1 MNDFRE
7 TLDELF
13 IEKLGYSGIYDKMS
27 KPDIDGKENINE
39 ISHEYTNSQGVDV
52 IMVECEDRIKD
63 LQKQVIKYYKEKF
76 PNGHFLFVS
85 NEGKVFDLYN
95 VATSKKLKP
104 ITYNE
109 LDKNTRLFKEKVE
122 LFSVD
127 NSKDTLDL
135 RINIDKA
142 FETSDRITKKFYDK
156 FKKIHKKLS
165 DAIEGIDDKA
175 DKDWYAS
182 VLLNRIMFIY
192 FLQKHGVIQNDKSY
206 LLNKFDEVNFRGE
219 DYYHDFLLPLFFVGF
234 ATRDNNP
241 KKHDFTKRYG
251 KVPYLNGGL
260 FYPHKIEKKYAKQEE
275 IAGVAIK
282 IYDGENATV
291 YQDEVTPNIQI
302 KPTVLKEVL
311 DFLNQYVWYLDNRPL
326 KDEDGVNPDMLGYI
340 FEKYINQKELG
351 AYYTKEDITEYISK
365 NTIIPFI
372 LDKLRSKGFDAP
384 DPNPMITANDDING
398 NIADYIES
406 IKEDYDQLK
415 YLYKDILVEL
425 SVLDPSV
432 GSGAFLFAAL
442 NILLPIYQK
451 TFFKLELHQDK
462 VNDKWLKEVLADK
475 GNQPHDYY
483 LTKQIILNN
492 LYGVDIV
499 EEATEI
505 CKLRLFLQL
514 AAHLPNVKNIQP
526 LPDIDFNIYSGNSLV
541 GGLSWKDLQ
550 ANYTL
555 ELFDRQ
561 GNAFDFD
568 EIKANIIELT
578 ELKSEYR
585 IVQTQLNGEE
595 NKIKAVH
602 QKYKNLR
609 QYNTEEEILKQLKI
623 QIFNLEDSINN
634 TINIGIDDP
643 FHWFIEFNTI
653 IKNGGFDVIIGNPPY
668 VEYSKVKK
676 SNNGYTI
683 NGFSTIKC
691 GNLYA
696 FIIERTYK
704 LLNKINGRVGQIIP
718 LSFICTKRMFS
729 GQQFVIRNS
738 NNLWFSSYAE
748 RPAKLFTGAE
758 VSLVIMLSKFGKSSS
773 IYTTKYHKWSANDR
787 GNLFKQIKYIEIKGN
802 LNNYSIPK
810 ISTQTAK
817 NILQKLKLNKQKIST
832 YITNNSENEIIY
844 RNAGGRY
851 YKIVLNHE
859 PMFFVNDEQK
869 MSSTYH
875 KLYFDNEAY
884 REAICAIMNSSLF
897 YWYWIVYS
905 DTWHM
910 VKNDI
915 LPFPIDLDSVLIKN
929 LQSLNQELM
938 KDFEHYSEIKVE
950 SRNSGKDK
958 IEYKK
963 YYARSSKEIIDGI
976 DKLLGHHYGFT
987 NEELSFIINYD
998 IKFRTN

>member
-372 LDKLRSKGFDAP
+372 FDKLRSKGFDAP
-384 DPNPMITANDDING
+384 DPNPMITANEDIIG

-462 VNDKWLKEVLADK
+462 INDKWLKEILEDK
-475 GNQPHDYY
+475 EKQPHDYY

-541 GGLSWKDLQ
+541 GGLSWEDLQ
-550 ANYTL
+550 GNYSL
-555 ELFDRQ
+555 QLFNRE
-561 GNAFDFD
+561 GKAFDID
-568 EIKANIIELT
+568 EVKANIKELT
-578 ELKSEYR
+578 ELKAEYR

-602 QKYKNLR
+602 QRYKNLR
-609 QYNTEEEILKQLKI
+609 QYDTEEEILKQLKI

-653 IKNGGFDVIIGNPPY
+653 IKNGGFDVIIGNPPFVQY
-668 VEYSKVKK
+668 ARKNPVTKKRVIDEYEVK
-676 SNNGYTI
+676 GYR
-683 NGFSTIKC
+683 TIKC
-691 GNLYA
+691 NNLFA
-696 FIIERTYK
+696 FMIERSLMILSKNCRMGMIIPISGFANKSMMPLQKILKTFNLHLSSFHQRPAQLFDGVLQRLSIF
-704 LLNKINGRVGQIIP
+704 LLKNTKEGNSQIYTTRVNRWYAKERHLIFNNLEYTLINQNKENHFIKVGNSIEKDIVEKVYTHNKISRYTDSNNS
-718 LSFICTKRMFS
+718 L
-729 GQQFVIRNS
+729 S
-738 NNLWFSSYAE
+738 NNLFYRTAGGGYWWTFLLQNFDTE
-748 RPAKLFTGAE
+748 
-758 VSLVIMLSKFGKSSS
+758 SLSNKSVTFLSKYDSRVFMALLS
-773 IYTTKYHKWSANDR
+773 
-787 GNLFKQIKYIEIKGN
+787 
-802 LNNYSIPK
+802 
-810 ISTQTAK
+810 
-817 NILQKLKLNKQKIST
+817 
-832 YITNNSENEIIY
+832 
-844 RNAGGRY
+844 
-851 YKIVLNHE
+851 
-859 PMFFVNDEQK
+859 
-869 MSSTYH
+869 
-875 KLYFDNEAY
+875 
-884 REAICAIMNSSLF
+884 SSLF
-897 YWYWIVYS
+897 WWWYYIS
-905 DTWHM
+905 
-910 VKNDI
+910 
-915 LPFPIDLDSVLIKN
+915 FDLFN
-929 LQSLNQELM
+929 L
-938 KDFEHYSEIKVE
+938 KDYMIFSFRFNYPTDSEIQNKLILLGDKLNTEFLSNAVE
-950 SRNSGKDK
+950 YEINSKTRGVNKALRY
-958 IEYKK
+958 ENYL
-963 YYARSSKEIIDGI
+963 SKHIIDEI
-976 DKLLGHHYGFT
+976 DDLLKLVYGFT
-987 NEELSFIINYD
+987 EEEVNFIKNYNY
-998 IKFRTN
+998 KFRMSKK